1 MVNAITSW
9 RTFASTSAMRATS
22 IRARSRSLRAASL
35 GTTPSSASVS
45 VAASSTSSHF
55 LNLFPSLQTRP
66 ISARVY
72 RAINRCSSDYRN
84 SWRKTPCSIIPETR
98 LRESGGVAMGASVWL
113 AFFDLALAK
122 KLAPSVA
129 ALGHAGGRS
138 WRSRGV
144 GRPGRYFAGDDRVA
158 ELGEQDHGHGV
169 FRRGPFY
176 GFGKFGDGIAE
187 TFDDGFALIGDAF
200 ALQALGLGVGFRF
213 FHQEQ
218 LFSFGAGY
226 GGFAFARR
234 GVYIVHPR
242 LPFFVGH
249 KIGDE
254 RFHDRVAEFA
264 HRGIEIVFHVDGN
277 LGLLVEGFIERH
289 FGDVAEDHVVNE
301 RFDLLDGV
309 GQLVKSVIHPIGH
322 HFVLHGNWNLD
333 EDVVFRLRFDFH
345 VELLDLE
352 ADVGD
357 DHIQIGR
364 LEIQAGLRNA

>member
-158 ELGEQDHGHGV
+158 ELGEQIGEGVGSVGHHDGIAAVGAGYFFQRVEILGEQDHGHGV

-226 GGFAFARR
+226 GGFAFALR
-234 GVYIVHPR
+234 GVDIVHRR
-242 LPFFVGH
+242 LHFFVGH

-277 LGLLVEGFIERH
+277 LGLLGEVFIERH
-289 FGDVAEDHVVNE
+289 F
-301 RFDLLDGV
+301 
-309 GQLVKSVIHPIGH
+309 
-322 HFVLHGNWNLD
+322 WN
-333 EDVVFRLRFDFH
+333 
-345 VELLDLE
+345 
-352 ADVGD
+352 
-357 DHIQIGR
+357 
-364 LEIQAGLRNA
+364 